1 MCAII
6 CCTQD
11 KSPKHNTSVTP
22 MSFKVTSINFD
33 FSDDNFELPPMMQEK
48 IVANCKQ
55 QIWDI
60 DEEDLVD
67 EITDTYGFC
76 VLDLDY
82 ETM

>member
-1 MCAII
+1 
-6 CCTQD
+6 
-11 KSPKHNTSVTP
+11 

-48 IVANCKQ
+48 IVANCKHH
-55 QIWDI
+55 ICDI

-67 EITDTYGFC
+67 EISDTYGFC
-76 VLDLDY
+76 VLDLNY

>member
-1 MCAII
+1 VII
-6 CCTQD
+6 CWL
-11 KSPKHNTSVTP
+11 KVASPKHNTRGTP

-67 EITDTYGFC
+67 EISDTYGFC

>member
-1 MCAII
+1 
-6 CCTQD
+6 
-11 KSPKHNTSVTP
+11 
-22 MSFKVTSINFD
+22 
-33 FSDDNFELPPMMQEK
+33 MMQEK

-67 EITDTYGFC
+67 EISDTYGFC

-82 ETM
+82 ETMVETISVVSRHYASLYPPLKNEVKSPRRLPPVPLKKAARIH